1 MARWAL
7 SSLLTV
13 LVLSACSSGI
23 EQAHF
28 RRIDKHLEEGMP
40 EEAAVEIQEAG
51 RDVYGD
57 LNELLYR
64 MDLGYTLHLAS
75 LYEPSS
81 QQLISADKLA
91 ADLYTQSLSAEAGS
105 MFTNDLGIPY
115 RGERYELALVNI
127 INALNY
133 VMMGKL
139 DDALVEIRRL
149 DTKFRAFQAEYE
161 GRYAGDAFGLYLSA
175 LIYWFSGELD
185 DAFIAGRNAMEL
197 YASQQELFGVTPPRA
212 LARDMIRWSRVLG
225 VEPPPGTA
233 ELAGETHDLAAGGEI
248 VVIHHLGPG
257 PRKIERVVELSM
269 GQGFVFLQAQDVRSD
284 EQKDFQRT
292 LSAAKGLASGT
303 QITVAYPVFEQPPMR
318 CTGAR
323 VVVEGCGEATSTLVE
338 NVSAIARI
346 ALEDRMK
353 HEWGKIVA
361 RAVTKFV
368 TARLAGEVAGRAS
381 NNSTVGMLA
390 KIFTQAALSA
400 TEQADTRSWY
410 TLPAQIHMTRLHC
423 PPGNYTVRVEQ
434 MSNQGWAPAGGVY
447 PEIQVNN
454 GDKVFLHS
462 ACF

>member
-353 HEWGKIVA
+353 HEWGKLWPGPSPSSSPPVWQE
-361 RAVTKFV
+361 RSLGEPPT
-368 TARLAGEVAGRAS
+368 TAPSGCWPRSSPRQRCRPRNRRIPGAGTPCRRR
-381 NNSTVGMLA
+381 
-390 KIFTQAALSA
+390 FT
-400 TEQADTRSWY
+400 
-410 TLPAQIHMTRLHC
+410 
-423 PPGNYTVRVEQ
+423 
-434 MSNQGWAPAGGVY
+434 
-447 PEIQVNN
+447 
-454 GDKVFLHS
+454 
-462 ACF
+462 